1 MEMRVS
7 SLAGLAAL
15 AVGQAN
21 SSQAQKGRESILI
34 CGGAQ
39 PASEPVLR
47 RGLTSKVSGDSR
59 VACLAISSHCD
70 GRGVLIVLASQL
82 RHHTGIELNTMPS
95 PVWSLVIQ
103 YFCI

>member
-47 RGLTSKVSGDSR
+47 RGLTDFKGLWGQQSR
-59 VACLAISSHCD
+59 LPGH
-70 GRGVLIVLASQL
+70 L
-82 RHHTGIELNTMPS
+82 
-95 PVWSLVIQ
+95 
-103 YFCI
+103 